1 MSSSFSWLD
10 YSDAER
16 RKALEIADSF
26 KNRDTRDELGIGT
39 VRDAFANLLFPG
51 TTTIQTRARYF
62 FFIPW
67 IYLGIEQKLR
77 KRSIESK
84 EDLAKAARREEIAL
98 IDVLKDSEDPDG
110 TIGVEARET
119 LKRLPSNVY
128 WYGMGSWG
136 IRRIEA
142 SQDEYHKRLVKYG
155 SPVNAVLRG
164 SDDADTLGATYNW
177 HPAIQSLKP
186 SDFPQKASFTLS
198 SAESQFLKERIKGRK
213 GRNASLLAVLAD
225 SDSAWEPMTFA
236 WEHES
241 AVNGSLPP
249 EVGRTLSHAR
259 NFSEV
264 MHGAALLYNLM
275 IARRF
280 FHCFTKLEEKIAF
293 YEAEIGKWAGMMT
306 ARKDAY
312 ATWDRQQ
319 FWQIITS
326 QNGGVTSRTINF
338 IDAWLDLALVSNN
351 PAEVATS
358 ERAQALLLNRERS
371 HKPTGMARLV
381 NENALRQW
389 SGAAG
394 AAQLDFRWGVSQRLL
409 TDILSPAEADHA

>member
-10 YSDAER
+10 YSEAER

-39 VRDAFANLLFPG
+39 VRDALANLFFPG

-62 FFIPW
+62 LFIPW
-67 IYLGIEQKLR
+67 IYLGLEQKFR
-77 KRSIESK
+77 KHSFGSM
-84 EDLAKAARREEIAL
+84 EDLAKAARKEEIAL
-98 IDVLKDSEDPDG
+98 IDVLKNSDDADG

-136 IRRIEA
+136 VRKVDA

-155 SPVNAVLRG
+155 SPVHALLRG
-164 SDDADTLGATYNW
+164 SDDADDLGAAYNW
-177 HPAIQSLKP
+177 HPALQALKP

-198 SAESQFLKERIKGRK
+198 NNESQFLKERIKGKK

-225 SDSAWEPMTFA
+225 SDGPWKPLNFA

-241 AVNGSLPP
+241 AVNGNLPL
-249 EVGRTLSHAR
+249 EVGSTLAHAR

-280 FHCFTKLEEKIAF
+280 FDSFSKLEEKITF
-293 YEAEIGKWAGMMT
+293 YEAEIGKWGSMIT
-306 ARKDAY
+306 SRKDAY
-312 ATWDRQQ
+312 ATWDRNT
-319 FWQIITS
+319 FWQIVAG
-326 QNGGVTSRTINF
+326 QNAGVPNRTKSFIN
-338 IDAWLDLALVSNN
+338 AWLDLALTGND
-351 PAEVATS
+351 PEAVATS
-358 ERAQALLLNRERS
+358 ENAQDLLLNRERS

-394 AAQLDFRWGVSQRLL
+394 ASQLDFRWGVSQRLL
-409 TDILSPAEADHA
+409 TDILSPAENDHA